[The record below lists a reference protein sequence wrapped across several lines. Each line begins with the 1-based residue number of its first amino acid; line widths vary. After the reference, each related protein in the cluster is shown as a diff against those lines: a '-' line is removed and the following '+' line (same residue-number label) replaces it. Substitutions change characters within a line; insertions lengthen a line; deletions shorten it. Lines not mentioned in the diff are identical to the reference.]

1 MSFCS
6 ILGCTF
12 SDNPQVKKGEVKYSS
27 TTKTNNANMIGR
39 AVVGGVLAGGA
50 GAVIGGTTAAK
61 DTVTVATHANDTV
74 IHDYTVVIN
83 VNSFSNPVVRIP
95 LGKDGAKVNE
105 IVGLMNVII
114 NANNL
119 S

>member
-1 MSFCS
+1 
-6 ILGCTF
+6 
-12 SDNPQVKKGEVKYSS
+12 
-27 TTKTNNANMIGR
+27 MIGR

-95 LGKDGAKVNE
+95 LGKDKVNE

-114 NANNL
+114 NANNR

>member
-6 ILGCTF
+6 ILGCSF

-39 AVVGGVLAGGA
+39 AVFGGVLA
-50 GAVIGGTTAAK
+50 GGTTAAK
-61 DTVTVATHANDTV
+61 DTVTVATHANDSV

-105 IVGLMNVII
+105 IVGLMNVVI
-114 NANNL
+114 NANNR